1 MIFSKYIT
9 MKKIKVKMSGWLN
22 VYVDDEL
29 TEEEIIEIVDNCEYI
44 SDLLDW
50 DGVNDISDS
59 DDLDFEVCNDDSDP
73 TNYILFNVE
82 EDNETND

>member
-1 MIFSKYIT
+1 

>member
-1 MIFSKYIT
+1 
-9 MKKIKVKMSGWLN
+9 MSGWLN

>member
-1 MIFSKYIT
+1 

-82 EDNETND
+82 EDNEIND

>member
-1 MIFSKYIT
+1 M
-9 MKKIKVKMSGWLN
+9 
-22 VYVDDEL
+22 
-29 TEEEIIEIVDNCEYI
+29 DNCEYI